1 MQSAGMMALFLSRS
15 DSLATSAL
23 PGAPTVVEEAAPRS
37 EAWNKFRGRTASFLH
52 RLAWAVEPKVT
63 AGR

>member
-23 PGAPTVVEEAAPRS
+23 PGAPTITEEQAPRS
-37 EAWNKFRGRTASFLH
+37 AAWSTFRGRTASALH
-52 RLAWAVEPKVT
+52 RLAWAVEPKVP
-63 AGR
+63 GNR

>member
-1 MQSAGMMALFLSRS
+1 MMALFLSRS

-23 PGAPTVVEEAAPRS
+23 PGAPTVVEAPRS
-37 EAWNKFRGRTASFLH
+37 AAWSTFRGRTASFLH

-63 AGR
+63 EGR

>member
-23 PGAPTVVEEAAPRS
+23 PGAPTVSEGPKPRS
-37 EAWNKFRGRTASFLH
+37 AAWNALRGRAASVLH
-52 RLAWAVEPKVT
+52 RVAWAVEPKVPGT
-63 AGR
+63 R

>member
-23 PGAPTVVEEAAPRS
+23 PGAPTVIEKTKPRPA
-37 EAWNKFRGRTASFLH
+37 AWNTFRGRMASVLH
-52 RLAWAVEPKVT
+52 RLAWAVEPRVT
-63 AGR
+63 DGR

>member
-23 PGAPTVVEEAAPRS
+23 PGAPMVTEERAPRS
-37 EAWNKFRGRTASFLH
+37 AAWNTFRGRTASALH
-52 RLAWAVEPKVT
+52 RLAWAVEPKVP
-63 AGR
+63 GSR

>member
-23 PGAPTVVEEAAPRS
+23 PGAPTVLEQAAPQS
-37 EAWNKFRGRTASFLH
+37 AAWNTFRGRIASFLH
-52 RLAWAVEPKVT
+52 RLAWAVEPKVPG
-63 AGR
+63 GR

>member
-23 PGAPTVVEEAAPRS
+23 PGAPTVIEKAKARSAA
-37 EAWNKFRGRTASFLH
+37 WITFRGRMASLLH

-63 AGR
+63 GSR

>member
-1 MQSAGMMALFLSRS
+1 MHSAGMMALFLTRS

-23 PGAPTVVEEAAPRS
+23 PGAPTIVEDAKSRP
-37 EAWNKFRGRTASFLH
+37 AWNTFRGRTASFLH

-63 AGR
+63 EGR